1 MSEKS
6 KAVESEAE
14 SQNLELHEAKKMTI
28 GEAVRKDSELKAGIT
43 EDDSVLD
50 KYIKRHRNEVS
61 SQKFDAKYM
70 ELDTASLDNF
80 IKKQREELSKAGLVD
95 VEPVDEASTEEKPAG
110 ETSFIEPLAA
120 RADTSAAA
128 TDSASDFTGQ
138 PADDAVSERPA
149 EVESILSDSYASR
162 RSKKKKPLFAI
173 LLALLTLA
181 ASAFALNYIYQL
193 SKHKPQPKATIS
205 KKARSKTST
214 VNQTSKTRA
223 NAKAFEDLYKTFFT
237 DNDKTTLKNSAFDQL
252 PDLEAALKRL
262 EGTAYY
268 DKAKEKVTGLKKQV
282 TAIQAVNGKFTTAA
296 IVNGEKVAA
305 EVKADANFDDLASD
319 TLTTGNA
326 KLDSLLQ
333 SSIKAG
339 REQLASRSATQTAST
354 PAASALPASPA
365 APQVPAVPAPV
376 APMYG
381 ITGYDPSILQ
391 RDLSRVPY
399 NQAMIADT
407 GNPAWAFN
415 PGVLERI
422 VATSQARGYISGNDY
437 ILEPVNIIN
446 GNGYYNMF
454 RPDGTYLFSLNCKTG
469 YFVGNG
475 KGHAEDLDY

>member
-6 KAVESEAE
+6 KAFESEAE

-95 VEPVDEASTEEKPAG
+95 VEPVD
-110 ETSFIEPLAA
+110 
-120 RADTSAAA
+120 
-128 TDSASDFTGQ
+128 
-138 PADDAVSERPA
+138 DAVSERPA

-214 VNQTSKTRA
+214 VNQTSKTKA

-296 IVNGEKVAA
+296 IVNGEKIAA

-339 REQLASRSATQTAST
+339 REQLASRSATQAAST